1 MALTGWIMLGLV
13 GEAGDRQVLRMGER
27 RRRTGPASLQS
38 VRAGSKSGKDIRV
51 SFSAFVILQ
60 GVFFYF
66 FLFLSNVASDDAG
79 EPVML
84 KVPLLF
90 MPMSGGGAKG
100 VWCWRGSRG
109 RG

>member
-1 MALTGWIMLGLV
+1 M
-13 GEAGDRQVLRMGER
+13 LRMGER

-51 SFSAFVILQ
+51 SFAAFVILQ

-79 EPVML
+79 EPASAGG
-84 KVPLLF
+84 
-90 MPMSGGGAKG
+90 SGHPTRCDAKSPTTIYAY
-100 VWCWRGSRG
+100 VRG